1 VLCEVVPKVDPQVLA
16 GRGTL
21 DLDRVA
27 ELGREHVGARKY
39 LQQVEEPLGR
49 AGGFAAG
56 RVGCFVGC
64 HSDSLR
70 PLYVRSTYR
79 SCSAGDAL
87 AVSHSCMGSG
97 VECAL
102 NVRDEGAEPGSYPS
116 QSIDNLRPHVMVRNE
131 RVVRDLGSHPLH
143 RTLPTR
149 SRRIQT
155 PTTPR
160 IMKSRFGRAVAAWHW
175 CATPARSC
183 AACAQALPTA
193 SRGRGARSG
202 SIRRPPGVARPG
214 APGSSLNHASRS
226 SWSSHSV
233 SVASDLQST

>member
-1 VLCEVVPKVDPQVLA
+1 MLCEVVPKVDPQVLA

-160 IMKSRFGRAVAAWHW
+160 IMKSRFPNMKRLLAGWSAPYASARVGVYRTVKQIQ
-175 CATPARSC
+175 ATRTEPPEPPLAG
-183 AACAQALPTA
+183 A
-193 SRGRGARSG
+193 SETS
-202 SIRRPPGVARPG
+202 
-214 APGSSLNHASRS
+214 ASVR
-226 SWSSHSV
+226 V
-233 SVASDLQST
+233 RT